1 MTKSL
6 VLFFFVIFQIILD
19 LVSTKRQLVY
29 HSDLSSFVP
38 TNVHKS
44 NSASLSG
51 SNLRPPFAKHASIDS
66 NTRKKKGESHHEGFT
81 SSNSSSKQV
90 YHLILFSDLLLIT
103 IKET

>member
-29 HSDLSSFVP
+29 HNDLISFVP
-38 TNVHKS
+38 TTVHKA
-44 NSASLSG
+44 NSTSANNTLM
-51 SNLRPPFAKHASIDS
+51 RPPFTKHASIDS
-66 NTRKKKGESHHEGFT
+66 CTRKKKGESNLGTFS
-81 SSNSSSKQV
+81 SSNSSSKQT
-90 YHLILFSDLLLIT
+90 YHLILFSDLMLLT